1 MAEIPNLRLSLTNS
15 AENVLVVRQALT
27 GAAACLALDAIETN
41 DVNTAVTE
49 ACNNVVMHAYEG
61 QEGPLEVDLYA
72 VERAIVVVVRD
83 HGRGMGSGEHTDAD
97 LDADAEAAM
106 TAMGIPVIEA
116 LTDDV
121 RFAEPAGGGTEV
133 RMRFDTPNAAALEP
147 LAGDA
152 WDAAGGGTLG
162 DPGDAAGDAP
172 GPPGEFAGAVELRA
186 DSVELCLAPVAIA
199 RTVLPRVMSVLA
211 ARAHFSTRRIA
222 DVRLVADALAD
233 NAGDSLSGSHLNVA
247 IAVAP
252 RNLQLRIGPLLRG
265 RGESLMTA
273 AADGLAPVIE
283 RLTDASRV
291 ARGDADADG
300 GDEMLELSLVDA
312 RAGSR

>member
-27 GAAACLALDAIETN
+27 GAATCLALDAIETN

-72 VERAIVVVVRD
+72 AERAIVVVVRD
-83 HGRGMGSGEHTDAD
+83 RGRGMRSGEHAGTNAD
-97 LDADAEAAM
+97 AAM

-116 LTDDV
+116 LTGDV

-133 RMRFDTPNAAALEP
+133 RMRFDTPNATTLEP

-152 WDAAGGGTLG
+152 RDAAGGAPG
-162 DPGDAAGDAP
+162 DPGDAAPGAP
-172 GPPGEFAGAVELRA
+172 DELAGAVELRA
-186 DSVELCLAPVAIA
+186 DSVGLRLAPVAIA
-199 RTVLPRVMSVLA
+199 RAVLPRVLSVLA

-222 DVRLVADALAD
+222 DVRLIADALAG
-233 NAGDSLSGSHLNVA
+233 NADESLSGSHLDVA
-247 IAVAP
+247 VAVAP
-252 RNLQLRIGPLLRG
+252 RNLELRIGPLLRG

-291 ARGDADADG
+291 ARGGADADG
-300 GDEMLELSLVDA
+300 GEMLELSLVDA

>member
-27 GAAACLALDAIETN
+27 GAAACVALDAIETN

-83 HGRGMGSGEHTDAD
+83 HGRGMRSGEFADTDAD
-97 LDADAEAAM
+97 AAM

-121 RFAEPAGGGTEV
+121 RFAESAGGGTEV
-133 RMRFDTPNAAALEP
+133 RMRFDTPNATALEP

-152 WDAAGGGTLG
+152 WDAARSA
-162 DPGDAAGDAP
+162 PGDAAGDV
-172 GPPGEFAGAVELRA
+172 PGEFAGAVELRA
-186 DSVELCLAPVAIA
+186 DSVELRLAPVAIA
-199 RTVLPRVMSVLA
+199 RAVLPRVLSVLA
-211 ARAHFSTRRIA
+211 ARAHFSTRRIG
-222 DVRLVADALAD
+222 DVRLIADALAG
-233 NAGDSLSGSHLNVA
+233 NTGDSVSGTHLDVA
-247 IAVAP
+247 VAVAP
-252 RNLQLRIGPLLRG
+252 RNLELRIGLL
-265 RGESLMTA
+265 
-273 AADGLAPVIE
+273 
-283 RLTDASRV
+283 
-291 ARGDADADG
+291 G
-300 GDEMLELSLVDA
+300 GEMLELSLVDV